1 MHEDWWALWAVWPWH
16 ARSHIHITPR
26 LRVNSIAPLLKTP
39 LPAEHTHTRTH
50 VCMHARTR
58 TQILSVFLFSHPA
71 QKPGNAGDAFCAF
84 PAARAHSQIQERGD
98 GKRGERAESERR
110 KKKAKRERSTGMCL
124 GCSWTPQKTVI
135 WGGGGAI
142 KGTAFRGLR
151 ANIAVPWGLRKEIIQ
166 ERSEWAETGWKRR
179 TNPGWLGAAGRAL
192 FHPDPG
198 ETHEDRGEAP
208 GLHVN
213 VSQSTCVSDQ
223 RHSYPVLFPR

>member
-39 LPAEHTHTRTH
+39 LPAEHTHTHTRMYARTH
-50 VCMHARTR
+50 AHTYSLCLSFLSSGAEARQRGWRVLRISCSSRSLTD
-58 TQILSVFLFSHPA
+58 S
-71 QKPGNAGDAFCAF
+71 G
-84 PAARAHSQIQERGD
+84 ARGREARGARRER
-98 GKRGERAESERR
+98 KE

-124 GCSWTPQKTVI
+124 GCSWTPQKNLHLGG
-135 WGGGGAI
+135 WGAL
-142 KGTAFRGLR
+142 KGTAFRVLR
-151 ANIAVPWGLRKEIIQ
+151 ANIAVPWGRRKEIIQ
-166 ERSEWAETGWKRR
+166 ERSERAETGWKRS

-198 ETHEDRGEAP
+198 ETHEDREEAP

-223 RHSYPVLFPR
+223 RRLYPVLFPR

>member
-1 MHEDWWALWAVWPWH
+1 MGSVGCLAMTRAFTHTHYSTPAGEFHRPSFKNTSSSWAH
-16 ARSHIHITPR
+16 T
-26 LRVNSIAPLLKTP
+26 
-39 LPAEHTHTRTH
+39 HTHTR
-50 VCMHARTR
+50 MYARTHAH
-58 TQILSVFLFSHPA
+58 TDSLCLSFLSSGA
-71 QKPGNAGDAFCAF
+71 EVRQRGWRVLRISCSSRSLTDSG
-84 PAARAHSQIQERGD
+84 ARGREARGARRER
-98 GKRGERAESERR
+98 KE

>member
-50 VCMHARTR
+50 VCMHARAHRFSLSFFSLIRRRSPATR
-58 TQILSVFLFSHPA
+58 VTRFAHFLQLALTHRFRSEGTGSEGSA
-71 QKPGNAGDAFCAF
+71 Q
-84 PAARAHSQIQERGD
+84 RA
-98 GKRGERAESERR
+98 KGE
-110 KKKAKRERSTGMCL
+110 KKKRNGSGAL
-124 GCSWTPQKTVI
+124 GCV
-135 WGGGGAI
+135 WGAREPPKKPSFGGVGGAI